1 MFYGPS
7 YEENYRRAAALA
19 DKILRGAR
27 PSELPVENPT
37 KFELV
42 IVAEPLVPWT
52 SPPLFDK
59 WGGRFRCLPLRSDG
73 RITEPRRKCW

>member
-1 MFYGPS
+1 MGMFYGPS

-42 IVAEPLVPWT
+42 INLKTAHA
-52 SPPLFDK
+52 
-59 WGGRFRCLPLRSDG
+59 GGHTDDRDHPFRRIATTCSERS
-73 RITEPRRKCW
+73 RPAVRRGC

>member
-1 MFYGPS
+1 MGMFYGPS

-19 DKILRGAR
+19 DKILRGAC

-42 IVAEPLVPWT
+42 INLKTAHAGWPLAGFAISAGPAR
-52 SPPLFDK
+52 LQ
-59 WGGRFRCLPLRSDG
+59 R
-73 RITEPRRKCW
+73 